1 MLSIIIVNFNG
12 GGHTRNCLASLAAH
26 PPGVPHEIILVDN
39 GSTDGS
45 REMTVA
51 DFPSVKILSLG
62 RNPGFGAANNAG
74 ARESAGDH
82 LFFLNN
88 DTLVAEDIFA
98 PLCALLDA
106 HPDWGVIGP
115 RVRNPD
121 GSFQLSFGRFP
132 TLGGERRTRR
142 EMRLLRRR
150 DPETLASFESRYAA
164 AAPVDWISGAALL
177 ARREAFDAVGGF
189 DEGYFL
195 YFEDADLCR
204 RIARAGFAIVHEPSR
219 SLVHLGGM
227 SYEPN
232 DSSVALEYR
241 RSQLRYY
248 AAHNTRRE
256 RILLRLYLFS
266 LYLFR
271 FVTRKDPAHCLR
283 VIGLLFGGRRP

>member
-1 MLSIIIVNFNG
+1 MVSIIIVNFNG
-12 GGHTRNCLASLAAH
+12 GGHTRNCLVSLAAH
-26 PPGVPHEIILVDN
+26 PPAVPHEIILVDN

-45 REMTVA
+45 REMAGA
-51 DFPSVKILSLG
+51 DFPTVKILPLG

-74 ARESAGDH
+74 AREAEGEH

-88 DTLVAEDIFA
+88 DTLVAEDIVS
-98 PLCALLDA
+98 PLSLLLDA

-132 TLGGERRTRR
+132 TPGGERRTRR
-142 EMRLLRRR
+142 EMRLLRKR
-150 DPETLASFESRYAA
+150 DPATLADFEIRYARTT
-164 AAPVDWISGAALL
+164 PVDWISGAALF

-204 RIARAGFAIVHEPSR
+204 RIARAGFAVIHEPAR

-232 DSSVALEYR
+232 DASVALEYR

-248 AAHNTRRE
+248 AAHNPPHQRM
-256 RILLRLYLFS
+256 LLRIYLFS
-266 LYLFR
+266 LYLLR
-271 FVTRKDPAHCLR
+271 LLRRRDPAHCLG
-283 VIGLLFGGRRP
+283 VLGLLFRRRRG